1 MLIKILGA
9 TLMKVALF
17 LYRKYVDFSV
27 FLVLKLCCFYV
38 IIYVGGS
45 SPTYIFFSLLRRFY
59 YERVFRKVY

>member
-27 FLVLKLCCFYV
+27 FCVVIMLFLCYY
-38 IIYVGGS
+38 IY
-45 SPTYIFFSLLRRFY
+45 RR
-59 YERVFRKVY
+59 

>member
-27 FLVLKLCCFYV
+27 FVL
-38 IIYVGGS
+38 
-45 SPTYIFFSLLRRFY
+45 
-59 YERVFRKVY
+59 

>member
-27 FLVLKLCCFYV
+27 FWY
-38 IIYVGGS
+38 
-45 SPTYIFFSLLRRFY
+45 
-59 YERVFRKVY
+59 